1 MPDAEKFRL
10 PLLPDDESDLGRKA
24 FRACAK
30 GEVLFY
36 FTTTEQTYF
45 HLNSNR
51 MDLHQIYRITDQRI
65 YIYTEI
71 LIM

>member
-1 MPDAEKFRL
+1 MSDTENFRL

-36 FTTTEQTYF
+36 FTTTEQTN
-45 HLNSNR
+45 HLNQNL
-51 MDLHQIYRITDQRI
+51 MDPHQIY
-65 YIYTEI
+65 
-71 LIM
+71 